1 MCVITNKVVMLVGYA
16 RVSKVEQESENQI
29 LKLREYGVTRIYCD
43 EGVSGKTDAKN
54 RPEFKRMLEYIRS
67 HPDPEGKGYTIVVYE
82 LSRIGRSML
91 DTLNTFVGLENE
103 GFTIIS
109 LSETWTHTMD
119 TSLRRLMVTIVSWLN
134 QEELK
139 RLSDRTKAGIER
151 ARAQGKQIGAPK
163 KKIDREIINDLRSK
177 GMSWN
182 KIAAQ
187 LNIDPVTIY
196 RRKLKW
202 KELEL
207 GRGDD
212 VQP

>member
-16 RVSKVEQESENQI
+16 RVSKVEQE
-29 LKLREYGVTRIYCD
+29 Y
-43 EGVSGKTDAKN
+43 AKN

-207 GRGDD
+207 GRDEE
-212 VQP
+212 

>member
-1 MCVITNKVVMLVGYA
+1 MILMLVGYA

-43 EGVSGKTDAKN
+43 EGVSGKTDARS
-54 RPEFKRMLEYIRS
+54 RPEFKRMLDYINE
-67 HPDPEGKGYTIVVYE
+67 HPDPEEKGYSIIVFE
-82 LSRIGRSML
+82 LSRIGRSMM
-91 DTLNTFVGLENE
+91 DTLNTVVDLENQ
-103 GFTIIS
+103 GIRVIS
-109 LSETWTHTMD
+109 LSESWTQTCDQSMRQLI
-119 TSLRRLMVTIVSWLN
+119 SGVVSWLN

-139 RLSDRTKAGIER
+139 RLSTRTKAGIER

-163 KKIDREIINDLRSK
+163 KKVDREVVDALREK

-207 GRGDD
+207 GREEE
-212 VQP
+212 